1 MKKRL
6 LALCLTLCLLVGL
19 LPTTALATG
28 DTVWTDEVTEQPA
41 GYTVESSG
49 DVTIS
54 SAEGLAWLAQ
64 QVNEGISFSGKTI
77 TLSENID
84 LSAHEWVPI
93 GTQAHPFDGT
103 FDGGN
108 YQISGMSITV
118 SETNTIA
125 GLFGYVGAST
135 IQDVVIQRGQIA
147 GMVTTNSDLVIN
159 LGGLA
164 GANVDQ
170 TNVTIENC
178 TIDTAITL
186 TTTGSVE
193 TNIGGVIGYVDDYS
207 NTYATIRDT
216 DVVLSVNYTSADTN
230 NTTNIGGIVGD
241 MHSYKD
247 TSFIENGDV
256 ELSVSITGSAD
267 GWSTLYHIGGV
278 VGYMPTHGSSAT
290 STVVSLQNMTVDTKL
305 DFTSSSGILID
316 AIFSAPAEIGGFFG
330 RGFRYRVTDC
340 FAKTLLRG
348 PDGETP
354 SHYGNL
360 AGYTYN
366 DEISCERVYTY
377 ASRYEGNTLF
387 ENERLSRDNSNMP
400 NYPLTDVYYIEP
412 QELTE
417 GVEGVPF
424 LYKTFHDSHQV
435 TAGINDGVVY
445 RDGDSG
451 DGITVTPGADGKT
464 VAITPANERCAVGGH
479 LDLSSGFELDFV
491 LPVPVYP
498 DGGGT
503 YAITTEVNDLTNP
516 GGWTSCKVTTEPVEK
531 AKAGDQVTITAK
543 PVPFRIKLVDSV
555 TVTTEDGTPVNV
567 TKTDGDVTGDQTY
580 TFTMPASNVTITGVF
595 RAISTEFTLSPSTV
609 TFDVYEGYTAEDV
622 EPQTVTITNTGD
634 KDVTFEGSYAL
645 PTSTYYEIQP
655 GEGNWG
661 GTTGREI
668 TIAPGE
674 TATFTVAPK
683 PGLTSATNP
692 NTVKPLFYSTE
703 KKRVYLTLQC
713 NVTQAPVYTMTATPD
728 ALSFGQLYEG
738 YTAPSGQTVRLTNT
752 GTGTLNV
759 TLPTF
764 EHFTITPGASWN
776 NGAVSLAP
784 NDTATV
790 TVTPKQGLTAGT
802 YPGTLSFTTDQAG
815 VKADVSVSV
824 TVVSH
829 DNITITPADI
839 TVYTGGEGYTGAVDN
854 AGNESTTANGLP
866 EPGYYITLPD
876 ELNAIL
882 GGDANAEDLSKI
894 LKFTYQDDADRTREW
909 KLELYGTEAHSS
921 DVEDAERQRY
931 IYRMLP
937 GVDENK
943 QQIPVRL
950 QFTDSDGKVTI
961 SDEFTPNME
970 EQYQKYTMRIYSGEL
985 DTSKITASLTL
996 PNGQTVTCGV
1006 NGDDGNLVVRGLT
1019 GEDNTTEIISD
1030 TDELSGDGITALA
1043 TNDVTYYINGSNV
1056 ELTDTEGVRLLVDD
1070 VLNDS
1075 VLVEYIQNNM
1085 TEKVPAGDYAY
1096 EQQYLDLVD
1105 TKNGNAYLTMG
1116 EKDSLTIYWK
1126 VPDGFDSNKPFYV
1139 VHFDALNRNYDKLET
1154 ELSQNTPDLLAAKLV
1169 TVNGTEYVTF
1179 NAKSFSPFVLV
1190 YEEESGG
1197 GGGGTHYSYTLRY
1210 DTNGGKAIQSESK
1223 SYSWTKPYE
1232 DLPTPVREGYT
1243 FDGWYLDS
1251 KLTDPVEDD
1260 VKVNRSTV
1268 TIYAAW
1274 SKDETDPDNNG
1285 VSDWLN
1291 TRDHNAYLNGYGDG
1305 TFGPDNN
1312 MTRAEAAQMFY
1323 NLLLDKEVPVTT
1335 SFTDVPADAW
1345 YAKAV
1350 NSLASLGLLEGVG
1363 NNLFAPDRLITRA
1376 EFTVI
1381 AMRFTEGDV
1390 TGTNIFSD
1398 VHTSDWFYDQVVGS
1412 IQYGWIT
1419 GYADGT
1425 FQPNKTISRAEVTT
1439 IVNRML
1445 GRSADQHFVD
1455 QNSDKLRAFPDVPLS
1470 HWAYYQIVEATNSHN
1485 YTKGSNGET
1494 WSLIL

>member
-1116 EKDSLTIYWK
+1116 EDDSLIIYWK
-1126 VPDGFDSNKPFYV
+1126 VPNGFDSDKPFYV
-1139 VHFDALNRNYDKLET
+1139 VHFDALNRNYSKLED
-1154 ELSQNTPDLLAAKLV
+1154 ELSRNAPDLLTAQLV

-1197 GGGGTHYSYTLRY
+1197 GGGTHYSYTLRY
-1210 DTNGGKAIQSESK
+1210 DTNGGEAIQSESK
-1223 SYSWTKPYE
+1223 SYFWTKQYE
-1232 DLPTPVREGYT
+1232 DLPTPIREGYT

-1350 NSLASLGLLEGVG
+1350 NSLASLGILEGVG
-1363 NNLFAPDRLITRA
+1363 NNLFAPDRPITRA

-1381 AMRFTEGDV
+1381 AMRFTEGDM

-1398 VHTSDWFYDQVVGS
+1398 VHTNDWFYDQVVGS